1 MDTYK
6 TLDLNRLKQE
16 FNLDDSA
23 IETCGFSKKEL
34 QDIYSD
40 YLDKSEN
47 ILENYKNS
55 FLSDYIISADGIRFH
70 SYSGRVKDPYH
81 LIEKIVR
88 KRNNNNTKYGKM
100 QVDDYY
106 KYITDLIGCRILVVY
121 KNDWKKIHDYLT
133 NTFVNDPN
141 KYIENS
147 NYVEGYLKQIEPN
160 EKPYIAEEPVA
171 YIRTGDE
178 ERLYSEVNNIK
189 LDRKGYYRSVH
200 YIVRYREYYVE
211 IQVRSLFEE
220 AWGEVDHDVLYPLY
234 KDDEELVR
242 FSTLLNR
249 MAGLGDEMSA
259 YFKDHVRRN
268 MRDKPLKPENNRL
281 LDTPDLFGVS
291 EIAPKEDISGSVEES
306 ASINKSEPVTPND
319 MIEQIILE

>member
-306 ASINKSEPVTPND
+306 ASINESEPVTPND

>member
-6 TLDLNRLKQE
+6 TLDLDRLKQE

-23 IETCGFSKKEL
+23 IETCGFSKQEL

-306 ASINKSEPVTPND
+306 ASINESEPVTPND

>member
-6 TLDLNRLKQE
+6 TLDLDRLKQE

-23 IETCGFSKKEL
+23 IETCGFSKQEL

-147 NYVEGYLKQIEPN
+147 KYVEGYLKRVKPD

-171 YIRTGDE
+171 YIRAGDE

-259 YFKDHVRRN
+259 YFKDHVQRN
-268 MRDKPLKPENNRL
+268 MRDKSLKPENNRL

-291 EIAPKEDISGSVEES
+291 NIVQKEDISDSVEES
-306 ASINKSEPVTPND
+306 VPINESEPITPND
-319 MIEQIILE
+319 MIKQIILE